1 MLSADTIFKY
11 NNNLSKDENFRF
23 WYSLNTIER
32 EGYGE
37 KKLEYAEALQVF
49 ENVYKFYVDKR

>member
-11 NNNLSKDENFRF
+11 NKNLSKDENFRF
-23 WYSLNTIER
+23 WYGLNTAER

-37 KKLEYAEALQVF
+37 KKLEYTEAMQVF
-49 ENVYKFYVDKR
+49 ENVYKLYVDKR